1 MGLLVGNSFYES
13 RLVILRFC
21 KGKEELRGAAVY
33 WAFLLWVKVLVQW
46 CQDLWMLWE
55 IGNSYGSNGKALE
68 SSARRSFLWR
78 IYGYLLRVRQV
89 LPYGLI
95 QGRKIGEEQFWMF
108 F

>member
-1 MGLLVGNSFYES
+1 M
-13 RLVILRFC
+13 LRFIEHFFC
-21 KGKEELRGAAVY
+21 GSRY
-33 WAFLLWVKVLVQW
+33 WFSGTKI
-46 CQDLWMLWE
+46 CGCFWE

-95 QGRKIGEEQFWMF
+95 QRRRTKESSFGCSFEDCSFNGVLFLQQKVAYINDE
-108 F
+108 